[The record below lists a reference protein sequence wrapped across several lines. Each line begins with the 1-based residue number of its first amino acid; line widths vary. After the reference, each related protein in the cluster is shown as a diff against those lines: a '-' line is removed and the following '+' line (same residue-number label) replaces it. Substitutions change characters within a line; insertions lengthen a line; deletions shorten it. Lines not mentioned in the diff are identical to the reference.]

1 MSEAG
6 INSGR
11 FTSHNF
17 RSASASKA
25 TEANV
30 GLQTMLKSGNWSGD
44 LTFKKHFL
52 RQIHQEY
59 PPIEENFDLKLLEQW
74 DSSKNIM
81 S

>member
-1 MSEAG
+1 MSEAR

-11 FTSHNF
+11 FTSHSS
-17 RSASASKA
+17 RSASISKA
-25 TEANV
+25 TEADV
-30 GLQTMLKSGNWSGD
+30 DLQTILKSGNWSGD

-52 RQIHQEY
+52 RQTHQEY

-74 DSSKNIM
+74 DSSKNII

>member
-1 MSEAG
+1 MFQAR

-11 FTSHNF
+11 FTSHSSI
-17 RSASASKA
+17 SASISKA

-30 GLQTMLKSGNWSGD
+30 DLQTILKSGNWSGD

-74 DSSKNIM
+74 DSSKNII